1 MNDSLRISTAKIL
14 MNFLFFIIC
23 QVGLGQLVAVVVDTE
38 GELVATAEPVNDE
51 IEQIYQRVK
60 QRTLTI
66 GGGSMTVGWS
76 PVLQVRTQLQSKTTY
91 FLFRSNPVLLN

>member
-66 GGGSMTVGWS
+66 GGGGVW
-76 PVLQVRTQLQSKTTY
+76 L
-91 FLFRSNPVLLN
+91 

>member
-1 MNDSLRISTAKIL
+1 MNDSLRISTAKIS

-51 IEQIYQRVK
+51 IEQILWQGSKFLKWLPHTVW
-60 QRTLTI
+60 QDSDFLI
-66 GGGSMTVGWS
+66 GL
-76 PVLQVRTQLQSKTTY
+76 PQP
-91 FLFRSNPVLLN
+91 LFS

>member
-51 IEQIYQRVK
+51 IEQIHQRK

-66 GGGSMTVGWS
+66 GGSMIVGWS
-76 PVLQVRTQLQSKTTY
+76 TVLQVRTQLQSKTTY
-91 FLFRSNPVLLN
+91 FLFRSTPVLLN